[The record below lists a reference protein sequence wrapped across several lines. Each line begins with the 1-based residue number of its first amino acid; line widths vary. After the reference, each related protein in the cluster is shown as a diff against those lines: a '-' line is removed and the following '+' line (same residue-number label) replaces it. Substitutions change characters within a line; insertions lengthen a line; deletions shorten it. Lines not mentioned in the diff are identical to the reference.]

1 MCMSLFAF
9 VMQEVNAQIIN
20 HQQKHFYEEQLEIF
34 ASSKYITGMGL
45 FSQCTDFLAFVL
57 NASVH
62 GHNPV
67 ILFTSFLWFC
77 LMNFFFFFFAAPPQ
91 GKPPLPLPQQCSVEW
106 LVWAKRSWT
115 GVHQEEFDSKVGGK
129 GHFQSS
135 TRLQKHTDDEVSQ
148 RCPLAQKCMSPWQMT
163 FSSFNSGCL
172 MFQMLRCKQKYRQ
185 RTKMQSEYRVKS
197 TRLYQT
203 YKGKANFSHVNLT
216 TPFLDFCAHCTSVD
230 LHMCSLALTV

>member
-1 MCMSLFAF
+1 MLQCMGTIQLYFLLLSFGSAWW
-9 VMQEVNAQIIN
+9 I
-20 HQQKHFYEEQLEIF
+20 FY
-34 ASSKYITGMGL
+34 
-45 FSQCTDFLAFVL
+45 
-57 NASVH
+57 
-62 GHNPV
+62 
-67 ILFTSFLWFC
+67 
-77 LMNFFFFFFAAPPQ
+77 FFFAAPPQ

-216 TPFLDFCAHCTSVD
+216 TPFLDLHIAQVWTYICA
-230 LHMCSLALTV
+230 L